1 MIPVS
6 FGPVKEQL
14 VNKWQTFLVFLLTK
28 LRLDP
33 ISFVRYGTKEK
44 FWRCWFFCASA
55 LVLKPFL
62 PLSY

>member
-14 VNKWQTFLVFLLTK
+14 VNKWQIFLVFLLTK

-33 ISFVRYGTKEK
+33 ISFVRYGTKK
-44 FWRCWFFCASA
+44 KILAQ
-55 LVLKPFL
+55 LVLLCFRMGAAAL
-62 PLSY
+62 FTV

>member
-33 ISFVRYGTKEK
+33 ISFVRYGTKDSG
-44 FWRCWFFCASA
+44 AAGSS
-55 LVLKPFL
+55 VLPHWC
-62 PLSY
+62 

>member
-33 ISFVRYGTKEK
+33 H
-44 FWRCWFFCASA
+44 FFCQIWYKRKILAQ
-55 LVLKPFL
+55 LVLLCFRMGAAAL
-62 PLSY
+62 FTA